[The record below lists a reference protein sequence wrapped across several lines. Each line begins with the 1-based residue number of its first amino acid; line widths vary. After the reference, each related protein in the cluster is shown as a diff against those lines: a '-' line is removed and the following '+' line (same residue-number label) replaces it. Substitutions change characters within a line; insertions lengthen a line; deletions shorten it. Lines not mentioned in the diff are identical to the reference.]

1 MSNLDISVISA
12 DAVPAAQRS
21 KNEAPGASPDHYPQ
35 VLRWTRAS
43 GTTGGKGEVPSL
55 AKEGTPRHQVNGPV
69 PLEARPGWFVQLPII
84 GGLNQPP
91 PSAPGKEASRHF
103 LNGRSHPSLSKEGT
117 SAFPSVVFNAPCP
130 AAGFLSNS
138 GFRHHLFDLGTHG
151 NAVGFIHLLD
161 VAHQL
166 ELRRRLCRLSHPL
179 INRPKSD
186 QEFRHGNPLYCPPVV
201 LDCRLELV
209 PG

>member
-43 GTTGGKGEVPSL
+43 GTTGGKGEVPSQGSRPISLLFSCRRLPFCYGARQQDSSGYSL

-91 PSAPGKEASRHF
+91 R
-103 LNGRSHPSLSKEGT
+103 L
-117 SAFPSVVFNAPCP
+117 CP
-130 AAGFLSNS
+130 
-138 GFRHHLFDLGTHG
+138 
-151 NAVGFIHLLD
+151 
-161 VAHQL
+161 
-166 ELRRRLCRLSHPL
+166 LRRLRAIFLMGAATPLCPRRGLRLSL
-179 INRPKSD
+179 QLFSM
-186 QEFRHGNPLYCPPVV
+186 PPVSSIESPRYLYAGKPV
-201 LDCRLELV
+201 MYS
-209 PG
+209 PTK